1 MKKQTKISSWLWS
14 LVGLLT
20 LVVAAKTLAQ
30 PVGQWDFDAGNLS
43 ATVGSDML
51 YADGPGGPTQ
61 LGTQFG
67 TTTALGIPDI
77 NGTPAHVM
85 KFPIA
90 TNGMGYLMPDPAN
103 GNGGGTQVNEWT
115 LIMDVLYPTA
125 SGSSVRPIID
135 TDGSIF
141 VPGPDILIN
150 AAGGIGL
157 APSGPFD
164 GSILPNQW
172 YRIGIAVTATELDLY
187 VNGDQVGTI
196 SGTGL
201 DGQLALSAGGDS
213 LILATTFTT
222 NAAVGYV
229 NSIQLRTNALN
240 PGQMLALGGPSAS
253 GIPQVIPPVPSF
265 IQTRT
270 PAANATGVAPTPSIN
285 IVLNQG
291 DTTVSSGSIQLF
303 FDGALLSSSVVATPP
318 TFTISATE
326 STLLDPN
333 SLHRLSLTWSDN
345 VAGNKTNTWSFTVL
359 NYQSVAL
366 PTPFYLEDFESV
378 AEGGLPAGWVATNA
392 TTREH
397 TTLDLCD
404 PQSISYENW
413 VVINTNRLCA
423 GGPCSGFECDTLNQ
437 PPIAINGVLIDTVAH
452 GNIVYFESDNR
463 CNNCYGQIGMLFT
476 SDISCTGRTNVFV
489 AFHSLYTQNQDS
501 MGALEYSIDQG
512 TNWLPVIYYLDD
524 QDPAVGGDPDV
535 IYTNGV
541 IDVGATFNTPRSDQP
556 ANGTNYG
563 WFICAPITTA
573 LIPYVAGRTNDDQV
587 SGKRIEV
594 VRLAQADGRAN
605 VRFRFMYAGTCSWYW
620 GVDDFGL
627 YEINTPVITTQPL
640 SQSIDA
646 GTPVT
651 FTVAASSPTPLSY
664 QWKYNGANISGATA
678 SAYTIAN
685 VQPANG
691 GQYQVIVRNSS
702 GPTPSAIASL
712 TVNTNPVIASALISQ
727 VADPGDTIS
736 FAPPVTGGR
745 PLTFLWYRNGS
756 LIPGTTTTTLTLN
769 NVQTGS
775 SAQYQLILTNTYG
788 SVTSSVAQLTVFV
801 GPITNSLVA
810 HLPFDGNLNDTS
822 GRGNNATYAFNGAS
836 GDTTPTFIPGKI
848 GSGAFEYTTLIDGSK
863 FDYATFG
870 YPADLQLGSTTAF
883 SVSMWLNYTNQ
894 SDDLAFISNKDWNS
908 SNNQGWG
915 IFCQSG
921 GNFRNQVT
929 GPSSSDKFS
938 VSPSV
943 TLRDGTWHH
952 LLVSFVRAPGSAAGY
967 VYSYVDGVLVNRG
980 TMVVQGT
987 IDTLGTPFTNEQ
999 GPGGSPLPTNQADWA
1014 LNIGQDGTGVYH
1026 DQGSAYNI
1034 AAHIDDLGIWRRAL
1048 TAQEARAIYQA
1059 GQAGHDLSHA
1069 VAARQLTIS
1078 ISGNN
1083 AVLNWAA
1090 DPTLKLQKTPSLSPT
1105 SWTDVA
1111 GTLGAGSAVVPLGA
1125 APTFFK
1131 LAQ

>member
-1 MKKQTKISSWLWS
+1 MRNVNKISSCLLS
-14 LVGLLT
+14 MLVLLT
-20 LVVAAKTLAQ
+20 FLVAAKTSAQ
-30 PVGQWDFDAGNLS
+30 PNGQWDFDSGNLN
-43 ATVGSDML
+43 ATVGSAL
-51 YADGPGGPTQ
+51 QYADGPGGATQ

-67 TTTALGIPDI
+67 TTTALGIPNI
-77 NGTPAHVM
+77 NGTPANVM
-85 KFPIA
+85 GFPIA

-115 LIMDVLYPTA
+115 LIMDVLYPSA
-125 SGSSVRPIID
+125 SGSIVRPIID

-157 APSGPFD
+157 APNGPFD
-164 GSILPNQW
+164 GSIQPNQW
-172 YRIGIAVTATELDLY
+172 YRIGVAVTAAELDLY
-187 VNGDQVGTI
+187 VNGDQVGTMA
-196 SGTGL
+196 GAGL
-201 DGQLALSAGGDS
+201 DGQLALSAGATS
-213 LILATTFTT
+213 LILGTTFAT
-222 NAAVGYV
+222 NGAAGYV

-253 GIPQVIPPVPSF
+253 GIPQIIPPVPSF

-270 PAANATGVAPTPSIN
+270 PAPNATGIGPTPSIN

-291 DTTVSSGSIQLF
+291 DTTVNGGSIQLF

-318 TFTISATE
+318 TFTIGATV

-333 SLHRLSLTWSDN
+333 SSHSLSLTWQDS
-345 VAGNKTNTWSFTVL
+345 VAGNKTNTWSFAVL
-359 NYQSVAL
+359 NYQSVTL
-366 PTPFYLEDFESV
+366 PTAFYLEDFESV
-378 AEGGLPAGWVATNA
+378 AEGGLPVGWVATNA
-392 TTREH
+392 TTQEH
-397 TTLDLCD
+397 TTMDLCD
-404 PQSISYENW
+404 PQSIPYENW
-413 VVINTNRLCA
+413 LVINTNRLCA

-437 PPIAINGVLIDTVAH
+437 PPIAINGALIDSVAH
-452 GNIVYFESDNR
+452 GNILYFESDNR
-463 CNNCYGQIGMLFT
+463 CNSCYGQIGMLFT
-476 SDISCTGRTNVFV
+476 ADISCTGRTNVFV
-489 AFHSLYTQNQDS
+489 GFHSLYTQNQDNIA
-501 MGALEYSIDQG
+501 ALEYSIDQG
-512 TNWLPVIYYLDD
+512 VNWLPVIYYLDD
-524 QDPAVGGDPDV
+524 QAPAVGGDPDV

-541 IDVGATFNTPRSDQP
+541 IDVGATFNTPRADQP

-594 VRLAQADGRAN
+594 VRLTHADGQAN
-605 VRFRFMYAGTCSWYW
+605 VRFRFVYGGTCSWYW

-627 YEINTPVITTQPL
+627 YEINTPVITTEPV

-651 FTVAASSPTPLSY
+651 FTVVASSPSPLSY
-664 QWKYNGANISGATA
+664 QWKHNGANIAGATA
-678 SAYTIAN
+678 SAYSIAN

-702 GPTPSAIASL
+702 GATPSTLATL
-712 TVNTNPVIASALISQ
+712 TVNTNPVIGSPLVSQ
-727 VADPGDTIS
+727 VADPGNTIS

-788 SVTSSVAQLTVFV
+788 SATSSVAQLTVFI
-801 GPITNSLVA
+801 GPITNNLVA
-810 HLPFDGNLNDTS
+810 HLPFDGNFNDTS

-836 GDTTPTFIPGKI
+836 ADTTPTFVGGKI
-848 GSGAFEYTTLIDGSK
+848 GQCFEYTTLIDGTK

-870 YPADLQLGSTTAF
+870 YPTDLQLDSTVPF

-908 SNNQGWG
+908 SNDQGWG

-943 TLRDGTWHH
+943 ILRDGTWHH
-952 LLVSFVRAPGSAAGY
+952 LLVSFVRAPGSQAGY
-967 VYSYVDGVLVNRG
+967 VYSYVDGVLVNRS
-980 TMVVQGT
+980 TMVTQGT

-1034 AAHIDDLGIWRRAL
+1034 GAHIDDLGIWRRAL
-1048 TAQEARAIYQA
+1048 TAAEARAIYLA
-1059 GQAGHDLSHA
+1059 GQAGHDLSQA
-1069 VAARQLTIS
+1069 VAARQLTIAV
-1078 ISGNN
+1078 SGNN
-1083 AVLNWAA
+1083 AVLSWVGN
-1090 DPTLKLQKTPSLSPT
+1090 PTLKLQKTTSLNLT
-1105 SWTDVA
+1105 SWTDVP
-1111 GTLGAGSAVVPLGA
+1111 GTLGASSANVPLSPV
-1125 APTFFK
+1125 PTYFK